1 MGDLGQTLEAKVK
14 ALGLDGG
21 ASFLGG
27 GGGGGKL
34 KADSMD
40 AVLRQGTPFTSFT
53 GTKIQMLKRRVAASS
68 CERRQDAAAAVP
80 WSHGPQSNPGN
91 CRAPAYKA
99 RHTAAA
105 QGFFNKKYYIS
116 VLNNLYILIS
126 MYVCICV

>member
-1 MGDLGQTLEAKVK
+1 MPFFFLRQRRGKEEEEDEEEGSMGDLGQTLEAKVK

-53 GTKIQMLKRRVAASS
+53 GTKVQMLKRRVAASS

-80 WSHGPQSNPGN
+80 WRHGPQSNPRN
-91 CRAPAYKA
+91 CRAPAYQA

-105 QGFFNKKYYIS
+105 QGFFF
-116 VLNNLYILIS
+116 
-126 MYVCICV
+126 